1 MNGDALELYAE
12 YFNSREVE
20 IMRAVDFFQFEQFHY
35 KHRTLASQE
44 WINVVLP
51 GIGKINSKR
60 ARILRH
66 EWDSKPQIRSEYW
79 KTKMED
85 EEKKSHISAVLSEGR
100 VQSIASVKSV
110 TAETIEGLNSVV
122 NDGSSGMKR
131 QRRQQSCP
139 STPKKRVQKKEP
151 TTPKHLAQT
160 MEPFQSLIEI
170 ALEMPVTLPSMD
182 SALFLDNVSTNRII
196 LYKIGLANLHDA
208 RDAFKY
214 PNPETNLPLKDAFV
228 ALSGIW
234 NLYSEKSNSE
244 FGELTDKARLLCLRP
259 DLEKR
264 DEEFNGIIE
273 PLILLA
279 DSESSVDSILG
290 RLYDIQTANPQ
301 HRRSLD
307 MLKTILKNAS
317 QPLYGTIRKASEGD
331 TMSLWSGLFRGFLP
345 STSHIALNLGEQG
358 CAATKLSNSD
368 LSSVF
373 QANSVPRK
381 CDCILTVDGLEVANF
396 EAKKEAASNMDKAVQ
411 LRKNIKINKSILLE
425 LEKYNIECPPIL
437 NIH

>member
-110 TAETIEGLNSVV
+110 TAETIEGL
-122 NDGSSGMKR
+122 
-131 QRRQQSCP
+131 
-139 STPKKRVQKKEP
+139 
-151 TTPKHLAQT
+151 
-160 MEPFQSLIEI
+160 
-170 ALEMPVTLPSMD
+170 
-182 SALFLDNVSTNRII
+182 
-196 LYKIGLANLHDA
+196 ANLHDA

-307 MLKTILKNAS
+307 MLKTIH
-317 QPLYGTIRKASEGD
+317 TIM
-331 TMSLWSGLFRGFLP
+331 TMQVWCEER
-345 STSHIALNLGEQG
+345 N
-358 CAATKLSNSD
+358 
-368 LSSVF
+368 
-373 QANSVPRK
+373 
-381 CDCILTVDGLEVANF
+381 
-396 EAKKEAASNMDKAVQ
+396 
-411 LRKNIKINKSILLE
+411 
-425 LEKYNIECPPIL
+425 
-437 NIH
+437 